1 MGIGEEAVERKD
13 DMAAKAAPL
22 TVDPR
27 WPCLIGVGQRTVRPP
42 DGPAPEPLELW
53 ASVARAA
60 ADDAGAIGGGPDVL
74 DAVDGV
80 DVVYCQS
87 WQYDDPPLRLAE
99 RLGIAPRRRRY
110 SGAGGTTPLVLLGE
124 AAQSILRGEQDVV
137 LVAGGEC
144 LATRRAMGKAG
155 ERLDWSHRDPERRPF
170 PFDAPF
176 HPAEVAHD
184 VFQAWLTFALWDVA
198 RRAHGKIAPDE
209 HRKAIG
215 ELFAPMTRVAAANPD
230 AWFPVE
236 RSADD
241 LITATPEN
249 RMVSYPY
256 TKRLMSVMDVDM
268 GAALLLASHGSADRL
283 GVPAERRVY
292 LRGWCSAS
300 DPVYVAEHEPLW
312 SSPAMVAAAVEALRR
327 AGVGIDDVAHL
338 DLYSCFPSSVLFAC
352 DALGLDPAADGRP
365 LTVTGGLPYHGGP
378 GSGYLLHGL
387 ATLTGVLRDDPG
399 AFGLTSGVGMH
410 MTKHSFGVWSTT
422 PGPVRPPV
430 AAAVQADLDAR
441 PVRAIR
447 DAAVGPATVAT
458 YSIVHDRGGEPEWGL
473 AVCDLPEGDRCYARV
488 EDPALLREAESVE
501 WCGAPVT
508 LTPGADGVN
517 LVQA

>member
-1 MGIGEEAVERKD
+1 
-13 DMAAKAAPL
+13 MAAKSAAV

-27 WPCLIGVGQRTVRPP
+27 WPCLVGVAQRTVHPA

-53 ASVARAA
+53 AEVARAA
-60 ADDAGAIGGGPDVL
+60 ADDAGVAGGGSDVL
-74 DAVDGV
+74 DAIDGV

-87 WQYDDPPLRLAE
+87 WQYDDPPLRLVE

-110 SGAGGTTPLVLLGE
+110 SGAGGTTPLVLAGE

-137 LVAGGEC
+137 LLVGGEC
-144 LATRRAMGKAG
+144 LATRRTLRKAD
-155 ERLDWSHRDPERRPF
+155 ERPAWSHRDPERRPF

-198 RRAHGKIAPDE
+198 RRAHARTAPDE
-209 HRKAIG
+209 HRKALG
-215 ELFAPMTRVAAANPD
+215 ELFAPMTTIAAANPD

-241 LITATPEN
+241 LVTATPGN

-268 GAALLLASHGSADRL
+268 GAAVVLASHEAAERL
-283 GVPAERRVY
+283 GVPPSQRVY
-292 LRGWCSAS
+292 LRGWCSAN

-312 SSPAMVAAAVEALRR
+312 GSPAMAAAAGEAMRV

-352 DALGLDPAADGRP
+352 DALGIDPALDGRP
-365 LTVTGGLPYHGGP
+365 LTVTGGLPFHGGP
-378 GSGYLLHGL
+378 GSGYLLH
-387 ATLTGVLRDDPG
+387 AMAAMARVLRADPG

-422 PGPVRPPV
+422 PGPVRPPR
-430 AAAVQADLDAR
+430 AASVQADLDAR
-441 PVRAIR
+441 PVAAIR
-447 DAAVGPATVAT
+447 DAATGPATVAT
-458 YSIVHDRGGEPEWGL
+458 YSVVHDRSGEAEWGL
-473 AVCDLPEGDRCYARV
+473 AVCDLPEGDRCYARI
-488 EDPALLREAESVE
+488 EDPDLLREAEEVE
-501 WCGAPVT
+501 WCGTSVDLAPG
-508 LTPGADGVN
+508 PDAVN
-517 LVQA
+517 LVRA